1 MVFVLHRWKMHI
13 IQLALLSLWL
23 FILLYLHTFS
33 AYSFYICLIHYIQVK
48 SLSDMENTF
57 VCRFDSCWGQMHI
70 IQLALLS
77 LWLFILLYLHTFSA
91 YSFYICLIH
100 CDVQVKSLSD
110 MENTFV
116 CRFDSYWGQMY
127 IIQLVLLSLWL
138 FILLYLH
145 KLINY

>member
-1 MVFVLHRWKMHI
+1 MCIYNGYFLHWWKMHI
-13 IQLALLSLWL
+13 IQLALLSW
-23 FILLYLHTFS
+23 
-33 AYSFYICLIHYIQVK
+33 
-48 SLSDMENTF
+48 
-57 VCRFDSCWGQMHI
+57 
-70 IQLALLS
+70 
-77 LWLFILLYLHTFSA
+77 WLFILLYLHTFSA

-127 IIQLVLLSLWL
+127 IIQLALLSLWL

-145 KLINY
+145 KLINN